1 MLLSLIFS
9 LFIGLVF
16 DHPEQQMM
24 PVSAHE
30 LLEAP
35 VSWEQW
41 LQDEARM
48 SWWALHGW
56 DVLEELKPNMS
67 VWPGEIENGT
77 EFRPL
82 DWGMKPDL
90 EKSIQWAFPN
100 GTGIHLHGLDR
111 CEVLYQRF
119 LVNKAADTNQT
130 NQ

>member
-16 DHPEQQMM
+16 DYPEQQMM

-56 DVLEELKPNMS
+56 VVLEELKPNMS
-67 VWPGEIENGT
+67 VWTGEIENGT
-77 EFRPL
+77 EFRIEAQHVSL
-82 DWGMKPDL
+82 DG
-90 EKSIQWAFPN
+90 
-100 GTGIHLHGLDR
+100 
-111 CEVLYQRF
+111 
-119 LVNKAADTNQT
+119 
-130 NQ
+130 

>member
-9 LFIGLVF
+9 LLIGLVF
-16 DHPEQQMM
+16 DNSNQQVV
-24 PVSAHE
+24 PVSAYE

-56 DVLEELKPNMS
+56 VVLEELKPNMS
-67 VWPGEIENGT
+67 VWTGEIENMT
-77 EFRPL
+77 EFHPIDL
-82 DWGMKPDL
+82 GLKPDV
-90 EKSIQWAFPN
+90 EKSTQWALPN

-119 LVNKAADTNQT
+119 LVNKAAVTNQT